1 MQERAAQRIRVV
13 EPQAS
18 ASELMSVLSRS
29 DAEVERHASM
39 IHSLLKGASAA
50 ELREVAPRLLALLR
64 NPVFGR
70 APTEQVPSLRPLFVE
85 SVLTAGYP
93 WALELSGEDVEALRR
108 EARAGRGARRW
119 VFGVG
124 AVLVSMLALLA
135 ARPLGATR
143 VESFPERA
151 PIGPERTH
159 EAPPLTI
166 ELSREVD
173 DASPGARIGLLVDS
187 MHRATTA
194 ARDDDDVISIGLD
207 CLAIDSPESWRCL
220 TTLGSF
226 LDRRGRGGDVAAL
239 ELATRLYSV
248 STDAFLRGRKER
260 ARGLVGLLR
269 ARVPFGH
276 GRESLASDAQ
286 RREAAAAFWSAQ
298 ASLSAGDAAAAITF
312 AEQCLEAN
320 PQELDCHRAA
330 LAGHE
335 AMVARSVF
343 REAQQHLDAAARA
356 REAIATALAHRHRVE
371 CEQGPAG
378 ASRAIACP

>member
-1 MQERAAQRIRVV
+1 MQGRAAQNVRVV

-18 ASELMSVLSRS
+18 ELMAVLSRS

-70 APTEQVPSLRPLFVE
+70 APTEQGPSLRPLFVE
-85 SVLTAGYP
+85 SLLTAGYP

-108 EARAGRGARRW
+108 EARAGRGPRRW
-119 VFGVG
+119 LLALG
-124 AVLVSMLALLA
+124 AVLVSSLALLA
-135 ARPLGATR
+135 ARPLGATH
-143 VESFPERA
+143 VESFPQRA
-151 PIGPERTH
+151 PMGPERTH

-194 ARDDDDVISIGLD
+194 ARDADVISIGLD

-298 ASLSAGDAAAAITF
+298 TSLSAGDVAAAITF

-320 PQELDCHRAA
+320 PGELDCHRAA

-335 AMVARSVF
+335 TMVARSAF
-343 REAQQHLDAAARA
+343 REAQRHLDAAART